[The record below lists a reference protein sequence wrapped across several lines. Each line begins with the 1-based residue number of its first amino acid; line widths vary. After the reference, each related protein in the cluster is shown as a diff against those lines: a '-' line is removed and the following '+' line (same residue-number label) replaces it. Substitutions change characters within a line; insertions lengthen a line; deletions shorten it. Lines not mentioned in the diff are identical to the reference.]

1 MLDKR
6 ALSCC
11 RLGIHDSHSPSS
23 SHRFYNVSQKSS
35 SFLFLWLLGQMLTN
49 FNDIRSHCSWENLQ
63 LPCVSFFSK
72 FSQLCFCQILS
83 ELVYSWASYHK
94 NIKGELFIETVFT
107 YVVLLE
113 DWHWAEHRAI
123 HICLLNSYSLT
134 SVYPD
139 PFRDILNQETLNS
152 LLKHHVS
159 NDSILYWSS
168 LHSVCPSYPYV
179 ANDHARAFSN
189 QILVGV

>member
-94 NIKGELFIETVFT
+94 NIKGELFIETQCLHMSSCWRIDTEQNIVPFMFVFLIRT
-107 YVVLLE
+107 
-113 DWHWAEHRAI
+113 A
-123 HICLLNSYSLT
+123 SL
-134 SVYPD
+134 VFIP
-139 PFRDILNQETLNS
+139 I
-152 LLKHHVS
+152 
-159 NDSILYWSS
+159 
-168 LHSVCPSYPYV
+168 HSVIS
-179 ANDHARAFSN
+179 
-189 QILVGV
+189 